1 MEGRGEV
8 GRCVGARNNHG
19 KEHEQE
25 GTAVSD
31 RALTQD
37 RERVEVFTK
46 GKQHAA
52 AAAQGLKLSFC
63 KVINVCR
70 EVLTEADPPGRDAPL
85 HQMASASSD

>member
-1 MEGRGEV
+1 MGRGRRAEGRRA
-8 GRCVGARNNHG
+8 GRCVGARNDHE

-37 RERVEVFTK
+37 REQVELFPK

-52 AAAQGLKLSFC
+52 AAQS
-63 KVINVCR
+63 
-70 EVLTEADPPGRDAPL
+70 
-85 HQMASASSD
+85 